1 MIIGF
6 FPMRRMGTRNFKS
19 TPELHL
25 VVLLL
30 VPMRRMGTHPGCGA
44 SSSDSTQ
51 LPSIVWD
58 GMRRISYCIPMRRMG
73 TRECSNGSKDAH
85 VLSD

>member
-1 MIIGF
+1 MRRISHCI
-6 FPMRRMGTRNFKS
+6 PMRRMGTRNFNS

-30 VPMRRMGTHPGCGA
+30 FPMRCMGTHPGCGA

-51 LPSIVWD
+51 LPSITWD
-58 GMRRISYCIPMRRMG
+58 RDAAHLALHTHAAHGNEG
-73 TRECSNGSKDAH
+73 SNG
-85 VLSD
+85 